1 MGLLLT
7 FDKIEPTGYT
17 HFMRTNV
24 PSHPLFTC
32 YTPSIN
38 KKENLEMS
46 EMLKEN
52 SVHTQYGM
60 RKIHKSEFD
69 PRRYILRKGFPDFP
83 ACPYGHTFKMLGYDK
98 ETKEYV
104 RLTASILKASNLE
117 KTTYKG
123 VV

>member
-1 MGLLLT
+1 LYRNTVLLSNNLT
-7 FDKIEPTGYT
+7 
-17 HFMRTNV
+17 RTNV
-24 PSHPLFTC
+24 PPHSFFIC

-98 ETKEYV
+98 EKKEYV

-117 KTTYKG
+117 KTT
-123 VV
+123 